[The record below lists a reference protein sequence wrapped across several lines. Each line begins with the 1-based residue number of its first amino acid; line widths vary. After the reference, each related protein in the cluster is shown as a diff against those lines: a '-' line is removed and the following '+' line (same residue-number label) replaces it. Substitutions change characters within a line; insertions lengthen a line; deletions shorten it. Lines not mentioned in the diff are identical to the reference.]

1 MYFKVE
7 IMQQILTDENA
18 YAKEM
23 VFIGDSKEDL
33 QSSISQGVEFIG
45 RRSNRPLNCNSNH
58 IYPVGRL
65 SEQTPGNVL
74 FWKKFSPSE
83 SSRINLIIDYSRDQ
97 HYNY

>member
-45 RRSNRPLNCNSNH
+45 RR
-58 IYPVGRL
+58 
-65 SEQTPGNVL
+65 
-74 FWKKFSPSE
+74 
-83 SSRINLIIDYSRDQ
+83 
-97 HYNY
+97 